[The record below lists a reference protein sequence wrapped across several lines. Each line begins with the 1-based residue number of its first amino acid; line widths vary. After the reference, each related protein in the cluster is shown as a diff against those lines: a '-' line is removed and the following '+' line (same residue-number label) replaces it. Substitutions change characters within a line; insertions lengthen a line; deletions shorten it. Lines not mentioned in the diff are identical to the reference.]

1 MKDWLESVLSVN
13 FVKVVMEKLGMVI
26 YSHDEA
32 QNRQLLALNGRLLSN
47 GETIQVKKLEPHL
60 SLSEMRQICHD
71 TLQPK
76 EHVQEM
82 KAAGG
87 GNRIPPRY
95 PPRPSQVAALYDEEN
110 EASDGEPQSVAVVG
124 QSGPPQQGRGQTTPK
139 TPAHASMPVASG
151 SSRPPQQNP
160 GKGSRREPKRQ
171 NVQNAQ
177 DASQKSPVEIK
188 NATPVPTNSVD
199 INVNVR
205 NDPPA
210 NAQTDMSR
218 NFGSFQND
226 WQGKGKGGGQQSD
239 NRWHGKGAFQ
249 YPPRNV
255 EYGAFFSRQ
264 EQLGKGKGRGGKKG
278 GNGDFLP
285 CQAPYHAQHSYPG
298 QKGGGKGFQGQSNP
312 PMQHGGTAKPLIA

>member
-1 MKDWLESVLSVN
+1 M
-13 FVKVVMEKLGMVI
+13 
-26 YSHDEA
+26 
-32 QNRQLLALNGRLLSN
+32 
-47 GETIQVKKLEPHL
+47 
-60 SLSEMRQICHD
+60 
-71 TLQPK
+71 
-76 EHVQEM
+76 
-82 KAAGG
+82 
-87 GNRIPPRY
+87 
-95 PPRPSQVAALYDEEN
+95 
-110 EASDGEPQSVAVVG
+110 AVVG

-177 DASQKSPVEIK
+177 DASQKSPAEIK

-255 EYGAFFSRQ
+255 EYGAFSSRQ
-264 EQLGKGKGRGGKKG
+264 EQLGKGKGRGGKKVAMVTSSHVKPHIMRNTATLVKKVVGKDSKANLTPHAAWRNSQTTNRLG
-278 GNGDFLP
+278 GPRSEPRVRAHFWRDTT
-285 CQAPYHAQHSYPG
+285 CQEIFFFAGAEWG
-298 QKGGGKGFQGQSNP
+298 WWESNW
-312 PMQHGGTAKPLIA
+312 GAF